1 MSSRPTIAIVGAST
15 NRKKFGN
22 KAVRAYKNAGYDVY
36 PINLKA
42 GEIEGLTAY
51 RSLDELPLKRLDM
64 ISLYLPPATLL
75 VDILDQVARKES
87 GEVWL
92 NPGTATK
99 DVVAKAESLG
109 LHTVQACS
117 ILALG
122 EHPDRL

>member
-36 PINLKA
+36 PINLKE
-42 GEIEGLTAY
+42 GEIEGLKTYA
-51 RSLDELPLKRLDM
+51 SLDAVPLQRLDM
-64 ISLYLPPATLL
+64 ISLYVPPAIVLE
-75 VDILDQVARKES
+75 ILDQVARKES

-99 DVVAKAESLG
+99 DVVAKAETLG
-109 LHTVQACS
+109 LNAVQACS
-117 ILALG
+117 ILAVG
-122 EHPDRL
+122 EQPDRL